1 MNVHISFK
9 AAKHPTVESEI
20 DSQLEKLQR
29 RVQVF
34 RPDLVHLKCVVDH
47 GAGIEGIV
55 VTLNLRLPTGQMAAR
70 GTNLKA
76 IGAVKA
82 AFDELCHQFNRHKE
96 ILRDFRRN
104 RREKGSNGRQIPFE
118 HTLAVRHLPEVSA
131 EDISLYINTS
141 LPRLRQFVERE
152 LAFRETEGRLAG
164 DPIAVEEVLDE
175 AVLAALSDGHQRPEK
190 LAIEP
195 WLYGLTLRAI
205 DTLTATDGAAAV
217 ADDDLVHLERSARIP
232 NVLSAE
238 SQLQFHQPDE
248 LLQEEDVVAD
258 RRAATPEES
267 CSSREWLALTEAAM
281 RNLPRSEREAFLL
294 VSVEGFTVDEAASIT
309 GRNRDDIRE
318 SAAEARGRLKKLVP
332 STILY
337 RHRGPQSARSAS

>member
-9 AAKHPTVESEI
+9 VAKHPTVENEI

-70 GTNLKA
+70 GTNAKA
-76 IGAVKA
+76 VGAVKA
-82 AFDELCHQFNRHKE
+82 AFEELCHQFNRHKE
-96 ILRDFRRN
+96 ILRDYRRN
-104 RREKGSNGRQIPFE
+104 RREKGNNGREVPFE

-152 LAFRETEGRLAG
+152 LMFRETEGGLN
-164 DPIAVEEVLDE
+164 DNPIAAEEVLDE
-175 AVLAALSDGHQRPEK
+175 AVLAALTDGHQRPEK

-195 WLYGLTLRAI
+195 WLYGLALRAI
-205 DTLTATDGAAAV
+205 ETLTATDGEPEV
-217 ADDDLVHLERSARIP
+217 GNDDLVHLEQSARIP
-232 NVLSAE
+232 NVLTSE

-258 RRAATPEES
+258 RRAATPEEF
-267 CSSREWLALTEAAM
+267 CSSREWLALTESAM
-281 RNLPRSEREAFLL
+281 RNLPKAEREAFLL

-309 GRNRDDIRE
+309 GRNQEDIRKA
-318 SAAEARGRLKKLVP
+318 AAEARSRLRKLVP

-337 RHRGPQSARSAS
+337 RHRGPQAARNAS

>member
-9 AAKHPTVESEI
+9 AAKHPSVENEI

-70 GTNLKA
+70 GTNAKA
-76 IGAVKA
+76 IGAVKS

-118 HTLAVRHLPEVSA
+118 HTLAVRHMPEVSA

-152 LAFRETEGRLAG
+152 LVFREGEGQLG
-164 DPIAVEEVLDE
+164 DNPIAAEEVLDE

-195 WLYGLTLRAI
+195 WLYGLALRAI
-205 DTLTATDGAAAV
+205 DSLTANAGAIEV
-217 ADDDLVHLERSARIP
+217 DDHLVHLERSARTP
-232 NVLSAE
+232 NVLYAE
-238 SQLQFHQPDE
+238 SQMQFHQPDE

-258 RRAATPEES
+258 RRAVTPEES
-267 CSSREWLALTEAAM
+267 CSSREWLALTESAM
-281 RNLPRSEREAFLL
+281 RNLPKPEREAFLL

-309 GRNRDDIRE
+309 GRNCEDIRK

-337 RHRGPQSARSAS
+337 RHRGPQSARSAC

>member
-9 AAKHPTVESEI
+9 AAKHPTVENEI

-70 GTNLKA
+70 GANAKA
-76 IGAVKA
+76 ISAVKT

-104 RREKGSNGRQIPFE
+104 RRDKATNGRQVPFE
-118 HTLAVRHLPEVSA
+118 HTLAARHMPEVSA

-152 LAFRETEGRLAG
+152 LAFRESEGPLANS
-164 DPIAVEEVLDE
+164 PIPEEVLDE

-195 WLYGLTLRAI
+195 WLYGLALHAI
-205 DTLTATDGAAAV
+205 DTLTATDGAAEV
-217 ADDDLVHLERSARIP
+217 GDDNLVHLEKSARIP
-232 NVLSAE
+232 NVLSGE
-238 SQLQFHQPDE
+238 SHLQFHQPDE

-258 RRAATPEES
+258 RRVATPEDS
-267 CSSREWLALTEAAM
+267 FSSREWLALTESAM
-281 RNLPRSEREAFLL
+281 RNLPKPEREAFLL

-309 GRNRDDIRE
+309 GRKCDDIRKC
-318 SAAEARGRLKKLVP
+318 AAEARGRLKKLVP

-337 RHRGPQSARSAS
+337 RHRGPQAARSAS

>member
-9 AAKHPTVESEI
+9 AAKYPTVENEI

-29 RVQVF
+29 RLQVF

-47 GAGIEGIV
+47 GAGVEGIV

-70 GTNLKA
+70 GANAKA
-76 IGAVKA
+76 MGAVKS

-104 RREKGSNGRQIPFE
+104 RREKGNTGREVPFE
-118 HTLAVRHLPEVSA
+118 HTLAARHLPKVSA
-131 EDISLYINTS
+131 EDISLYINSS

-152 LAFRETEGRLAG
+152 LAFRENEGLLAKG
-164 DPIAVEEVLDE
+164 IAAEEVLDE
-175 AVLAALSDGHQRPEK
+175 AVLAALSDGQERPEK

-195 WLYGLTLRAI
+195 WLYGLALRAME
-205 DTLTATDGAAAV
+205 TLAAGDGAPEAG
-217 ADDDLVHLERSARIP
+217 DDQLVHLEASARRP
-232 NVLSAE
+232 NVLTAE
-238 SQLQFHQPDE
+238 SQTQFHQPDE

-258 RRAATPEES
+258 RRATNPEELF
-267 CSSREWLALTEAAM
+267 SSREWLAVTESAM
-281 RNLPRSEREAFLL
+281 RNLPRPEREAFLL
-294 VSVEGFTVDEAASIT
+294 VSVEGFTVAEAASIT
-309 GRNRDDIRE
+309 GRLQDDIRQC
-318 SAAEARGRLKKLVP
+318 AAEARGRLKKMVP

>member
-9 AAKHPTVESEI
+9 AAKHPTVENEI

-55 VTLNLRLPTGQMAAR
+55 VTLNLRLPTGQMAVR
-70 GTNLKA
+70 GSNAKA
-76 IGAVKA
+76 VSAVKT

-104 RREKGSNGRQIPFE
+104 RREKGSNGRQVPFE
-118 HTLAVRHLPEVSA
+118 HTLAVEHPSKVSTA
-131 EDISLYINTS
+131 DISLYINTS
-141 LPRLRQFVERE
+141 LPRLRQCVERE
-152 LAFRETEGRLAG
+152 LVFREIEGNLSG
-164 DPIAVEEVLDE
+164 NPISPEEVLDE
-175 AVLAALSDGHQRPEK
+175 AVLAALSDGHERPAK

-195 WLYGLTLRAI
+195 WLYGLALRAI
-205 DTLTATDGAAAV
+205 DGLGAA
-217 ADDDLVHLERSARIP
+217 DDAEERLVHLERSARTP
-232 NVLSAE
+232 NVQTNE

-258 RRAATPEES
+258 RRMATPEES
-267 CSSREWLALTEAAM
+267 CSSREWLALTESAM
-281 RNLPRSEREAFLL
+281 RHLPRAQREAFLL
-294 VSVEGFTVDEAASIT
+294 LAVEGFTADEAASIT
-309 GRNRDDIRE
+309 GRDCEDIRN
-318 SAAEARGRLKKLVP
+318 SAASARSSLRKVVP
-332 STILY
+332 NTILY
-337 RHRGPQSARSAS
+337 GDRKSVV